1 METDFNMARMKAY
14 LEAADLVRLTVK
26 AVMIEEG
33 TAKKNLSQNQA
44 WGKYGQAKVE
54 RWVRLGLIEKNKTA
68 LGKTAKVE
76 YDALDLEALDM
87 ASNRR
92 TYVAQ
97 VREQEQLTKTK

>member
-44 WGKYGQAKVE
+44 WRKYGQSKVE
-54 RWVRLGLIEKNKTA
+54 RWVRLGLITRNKTDLA
-68 LGKTAKVE
+68 KTAKVE
-76 YDALDLEALDM
+76 YDALELEALNM
-87 ASNRR
+87 AGNRR
-92 TYVAQ
+92 TYVAL
-97 VREQEQLTKTK
+97 VREQEQQTKTK